1 MFNQSKT
8 ALLLGQFDPNKTGDM
23 TKIELNM
30 PGTNF
35 QNTRSDLKS
44 GLGSTIIGNSAAG
57 P

>member
-1 MFNQSKT
+1 MMFN
-8 ALLLGQFDPNKTGDM
+8 QFDPNKTADM

-30 PGTNF
+30 AGSQF